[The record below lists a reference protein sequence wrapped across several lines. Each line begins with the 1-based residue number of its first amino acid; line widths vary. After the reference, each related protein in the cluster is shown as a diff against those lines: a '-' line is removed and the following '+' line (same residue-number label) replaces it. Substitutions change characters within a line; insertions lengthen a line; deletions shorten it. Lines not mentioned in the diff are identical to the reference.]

1 MSADV
6 RWLVLLTYLYC
17 IADWFVLLTVFL
29 SCGTFCWFAMVE
41 PNVLCGKVRFKTTDA
56 SKEEEIS
63 SDTFLIK
70 SLSVSFDELSPTEQS
85 CLNRPGPLI
94 QSMWQ
99 ADMCFFE

>member
-1 MSADV
+1 MLAG
-6 RWLVLLTYLYC
+6 LFCLHIYIALLIGC
-17 IADWFVLLTVFL
+17 LTVFL
-29 SCGTFCWFAMVE
+29 SFGTFCWFLMVE
-41 PNVLCGKVRFKTTDA
+41 PTVAVLCGKVRFKTTDA

-85 CLNRPGPLI
+85 CLNKPGPLI